1 MNSSKDQI
9 EAIASVINNTRE
21 NLKPLSIN
29 FIFWGCLVI
38 VMSLFNYAF
47 PSLIASTQHSA
58 TLFWTVLPLIG
69 MILTIYYN
77 IKYRNKTGY
86 ETYLNRVVKII
97 WGVFNLSWIYI
108 IALSFTLKSFHPV
121 PPILFLLG
129 MMLIITGLIIKF
141 KPITL
146 GGIFL
151 TIFTFYLNFNPGINL
166 LLVNIIGVSL
176 GMLVPGIIL
185 SLTINPMNKLLFN
198 PIRLKIM
205 SSLINNSECDFN
217 YLKKITESTQGNL
230 SIQLKKL
237 KEEKYINIKK
247 KFTNN
252 YPKTSCSITEKGK
265 IKFEEFFKNLITLK
279 ENG

>member
-1 MNSSKDQI
+1 MNSSRDQI

-38 VMSLFNYAF
+38 VMSLINYAF
-47 PSLIASTQHSA
+47 PSLIALTQYSA

-86 ETYLNRVVKII
+86 ETYLNRVIKII

-176 GMLVPGIIL
+176 GMLVPGL
-185 SLTINPMNKLLFN
+185 SLFYSKSHNK
-198 PIRLKIM
+198 
-205 SSLINNSECDFN
+205 SDE
-217 YLKKITESTQGNL
+217 
-230 SIQLKKL
+230 
-237 KEEKYINIKK
+237 
-247 KFTNN
+247 
-252 YPKTSCSITEKGK
+252 
-265 IKFEEFFKNLITLK
+265 
-279 ENG
+279 

>member
-1 MNSSKDQI
+1 MNSSRDQI

-47 PSLIASTQHSA
+47 PSLIASTQYGDV
-58 TLFWTVLPLIG
+58 LFWTVLPLIG

-86 ETYLNRVVKII
+86 ETYLNRVIKII

-108 IALSFTLKSFHPV
+108 IALSFTIKSFHPV

-166 LLVNIIGVSL
+166 LLVNIIGVLL
-176 GMLVPGIIL
+176 GMLVPGL
-185 SLTINPMNKLLFN
+185 SLFYSKSGNK
-198 PIRLKIM
+198 
-205 SSLINNSECDFN
+205 SDE
-217 YLKKITESTQGNL
+217 
-230 SIQLKKL
+230 
-237 KEEKYINIKK
+237 
-247 KFTNN
+247 
-252 YPKTSCSITEKGK
+252 
-265 IKFEEFFKNLITLK
+265 
-279 ENG
+279 

>member
-9 EAIASVINNTRE
+9 EAIASAINNTRE

-47 PSLIASTQHSA
+47 PSLIASTQYGDV
-58 TLFWTVLPLIG
+58 LFWTVLPLIG

-86 ETYLNRVVKII
+86 ETYLNRVIKII

-176 GMLVPGIIL
+176 GMLVPGL
-185 SLTINPMNKLLFN
+185 SLFYSKSGNK
-198 PIRLKIM
+198 
-205 SSLINNSECDFN
+205 SDE
-217 YLKKITESTQGNL
+217 
-230 SIQLKKL
+230 
-237 KEEKYINIKK
+237 
-247 KFTNN
+247 
-252 YPKTSCSITEKGK
+252 
-265 IKFEEFFKNLITLK
+265 
-279 ENG
+279 

>member
-1 MNSSKDQI
+1 MNPSRDQI
-9 EAIASVINNTRE
+9 EVIASVINNTRE

-47 PSLIASTQHSA
+47 PSLIASTQYGDV
-58 TLFWTVLPLIG
+58 LFWTVLPLIG

-108 IALSFTLKSFHPV
+108 IALSFTIKSFHPV

-176 GMLVPGIIL
+176 GILVPGL
-185 SLTINPMNKLLFN
+185 SLFYSKSGNK
-198 PIRLKIM
+198 
-205 SSLINNSECDFN
+205 SDE
-217 YLKKITESTQGNL
+217 
-230 SIQLKKL
+230 
-237 KEEKYINIKK
+237 
-247 KFTNN
+247 
-252 YPKTSCSITEKGK
+252 
-265 IKFEEFFKNLITLK
+265 
-279 ENG
+279 

>member
-1 MNSSKDQI
+1 MNSSRDQI

-47 PSLIASTQHSA
+47 PSLIASTQYGDV
-58 TLFWTVLPLIG
+58 LFWTVLPLIG

-86 ETYLNRVVKII
+86 ETYLNRVIKII

-108 IALSFTLKSFHPV
+108 IALSFTIKSFHPV

-176 GMLVPGIIL
+176 GMLVPGL
-185 SLTINPMNKLLFN
+185 SLFYSKSHNK
-198 PIRLKIM
+198 
-205 SSLINNSECDFN
+205 SDE
-217 YLKKITESTQGNL
+217 
-230 SIQLKKL
+230 
-237 KEEKYINIKK
+237 
-247 KFTNN
+247 
-252 YPKTSCSITEKGK
+252 
-265 IKFEEFFKNLITLK
+265 
-279 ENG
+279 